1 MVRRTPPRLGVDG
14 GDRQGPGGAR
24 WGAVKA
30 LADGSLGSRTAVFR
44 DGYTDAHDQ
53 HGVRV
58 TSLADL
64 KAYVGGADKA
74 GLHVTTHAIGD
85 LANDDVL
92 DLYADI
98 VRENGARDRRFRIEH
113 AQHLRGTYEFRSL
126 IDSGA
131 TVTFGSDWPVGP
143 LDAVEGIYAAV
154 KREMIDGK
162 NPAGW
167 LPDQKTIVEQ
177 ALTAYT
183 VNNAY
188 AGFQEGKLGR
198 IAPGCLADLTVLDS
212 DLLRTPAERIKTAK
226 VVRTVVGGRERFQ
239 A

>member
-1 MVRRTPPRLGVDG
+1 VVRRTPPRLGEDG
-14 GDRQGPGGAR
+14 GDRQGLGGAR

-30 LADGSLGSRTAVFR
+30 LADGSLGSRTAVFG

-58 TSLADL
+58 TRLADL

-85 LANDDVL
+85 LADDDVL

-98 VRENGARDRRFRIEH
+98 VRENGARDRRFRIGQ
-113 AQHLRGTYEFRSL
+113 ARLRGTYAFRSL

-131 TVTFGSDWPVGP
+131 TVIFGSDWPVGP

-154 KREMIDGK
+154 TRETIDGK

-167 LPDQKTIVEQ
+167 LPDQKTTVEQ

-183 VNNAY
+183 VNNAN
-188 AGFQEGKLGR
+188 AGFQGASSAASR
-198 IAPGCLADLTVLDS
+198 RVI
-212 DLLRTPAERIKTAK
+212 
-226 VVRTVVGGRERFQ
+226 
-239 A
+239 